1 VEPAQVLSAAGEEER
16 LRGRRGPSAADRRG
30 REHRQGERR
39 QRSRRRPGTGG
50 GAGRTRAPFCTGQ
63 SERRRGC
70 DDGAIHDSFH
80 ARLTRIVVI
89 AVLLGAGASRAD
101 DTGLSQGIAYG
112 LAGIA
117 AGIFDTAF
125 TIYDVAKLSQ
135 GQPGNRYAGVVE
147 VLGAAPQIV
156 VASIVMANP
165 PPWDPAGR

>member
-1 VEPAQVLSAAGEEER
+1 
-16 LRGRRGPSAADRRG
+16 
-30 REHRQGERR
+30 
-39 QRSRRRPGTGG
+39 
-50 GAGRTRAPFCTGQ
+50 
-63 SERRRGC
+63 
-70 DDGAIHDSFH
+70 
-80 ARLTRIVVI
+80 LTRIVVI

-165 PPWDPAGR
+165 PPWDPAGPLCVVWALWAGALTAHGIWSIAAVHPPETMQMRCGPTGCAGIWRF